1 MYLWR
6 LPDLILLDLASSKK
20 DRLAPRSIPP
30 QNFVQQR
37 SLFMRTLSVFSFLVI
52 SIAIASIA
60 TFSAPAAVAESPAAS
75 TGIAKEKPADGPSVK
90 VDGGFMV
97 PYTFTI
103 PGTEVTIDMVP
114 VPGGTFKMGSPE
126 SEEGRKE
133 DEGPQIDVK
142 VDPMWVAKTEMNW
155 AQYKEYMKLY
165 GIFKEFESNGER
177 QISGDN
183 KVDAITA
190 PTELYDSSFTYEYG
204 EEPEQPAVTMTQY
217 SAQQCTKWLSRVT
230 GQQYR
235 LPTEAEWEYAARGGT
250 ATAYYWGDDE
260 DALDDNAWYFDN
272 SDDGVEAVGA
282 KEANPYGLH
291 DMLGSVAE
299 WTVNQYT
306 EDGYKSFADKKD
318 INAVDVVVWPKDT
331 EPCVVRGGSWEM
343 DPPELRCASRLGSD
357 DDLWKEEDPNFPKSP
372 WWFTS
377 DPARGV
383 GFRIFR
389 SFKELPAE
397 KITKFWEA
405 NSEDVIADVES
416 RIIGG
421 RGGYGL
427 VDKTLPAAIKELDN

>member
-1 MYLWR
+1 
-6 LPDLILLDLASSKK
+6 
-20 DRLAPRSIPP
+20 
-30 QNFVQQR
+30 
-37 SLFMRTLSVFSFLVI
+37 MRTFPLSGFFSLAFTLLLTTAVM
-52 SIAIASIA
+52 AEKPTDTAGIAS
-60 TFSAPAAVAESPAAS
+60 
-75 TGIAKEKPADGPSVK
+75 EKPASGPAVK

-103 PGTEVTIDMVP
+103 PGTDVKIDMVP

-126 SEEGRKE
+126 SEEGHKE
-133 DEGPQIDVK
+133 DEGPQLEVK
-142 VDPMWVAKTEMNW
+142 VDPMWVAKTEINW

-165 GIFKEFESNGER
+165 GIFKTFESNGER
-177 QISGDN
+177 EITDKN

-190 PTELYDSSFTYEYG
+190 PTELYDPTFTYNYG

-217 SAQQCTKWLSRVT
+217 SAQQCTKWLSRVS
-230 GQQYR
+230 GHQYR

-250 ATAYYWGDDE
+250 TTAYYWGDTDDE
-260 DALDDNAWYFDN
+260 LDDHAWYFDN
-272 SDDGVEAVGA
+272 CDGGVEAVGA
-282 KEANPYGLH
+282 KEANPFGLH

-306 EDGYKSFADKKD
+306 EDGYASFADKKD
-318 INAVDVVVWPKDT
+318 INAIDVVKWPKAS

-357 DDLWKEEDPNFPKSP
+357 DELWKEEDPNFPKSP

-389 SFKELPAE
+389 SFTPLPE
-397 KITKFWEA
+397 KTINQFWETS
-405 NSEDVIADVES
+405 SEDVMADVES
-416 RIIGG
+416 RLIGG
-421 RGGYGL
+421 RGGLGL
-427 VDKTLPAAIKELDN
+427 VDKTLPSAIEALDK